1 MLRYTW
7 NFAVIQRKTRQLGD
21 KPDKGGRGGRL
32 GARSERDSCRLCTK
46 RSAPA
51 TGALSVVGPPNKD
64 PESLATQDTFK
75 TKHVA
80 KQDHKGN
87 VAQWVSFMEA

>member
-1 MLRYTW
+1 MTNQTREEGVTARVRDQRETVAG
-7 NFAVIQRKTRQLGD
+7 FAQNAVT
-21 KPDKGGRGGRL
+21 
-32 GARSERDSCRLCTK
+32 
-46 RSAPA
+46 PA
-51 TGALSVVGPPNKD
+51 TGASSVLGPPNKD